1 MDFIGTD
8 ARVRGLGECGVPP
21 LAPALCNAIFA
32 ATGLR
37 IRRLPIG
44 DQLRPGKAPT
54 RQDFS

>member
-1 MDFIGTD
+1 VQGLHRRTFLMLAVASGGSLVIGF
-8 ARVRGLGECGVPP
+8 RGAGAGP
-21 LAPALCNAIFA
+21 
-32 ATGLR
+32 R